1 MIWTVLMMKVAT
13 GRKQEGTVKD
23 SHQHLIKVVLFSV
36 IVKLIGLG

>member
-1 MIWTVLMMKVAT
+1 MMKVAT